1 MSADPP
7 RHPKAGSVLYCWDG
21 PGCREQQRLHGADE
35 LGAEPFDVVII
46 GAGVVGCA
54 LAYELSRFELRV
66 LVLEAKYDVGEATSK
81 GNSAI
86 IHTGF
91 DATPGTLE
99 SQFVTRASRL
109 WPALAE
115 RLKVP
120 MRSVG
125 AVLVALDGEQLAEL
139 PDLHAKAGKNGVE
152 DVELISAEQVRRME
166 PYVAPDLQGGLLVPR
181 ESIIDPFSV
190 PIAFAELAVAN
201 GVHFVFGVEVR
212 GIEDADR
219 AVKHVVDARGH
230 RFAARRV
237 VNVAGLGSQRLARG
251 YHGTPF
257 SLNPRRG
264 QFLVYDKNVAPLV
277 SRILLPTPTPTTKGK
292 LVAPTIFGNLLAGP
306 TAEDLPWG
314 AAEATST
321 TIVGLTE
328 VRDAAWRLCPS
339 LVRHRPIASY
349 AGARCNCAEGSY
361 QIRVHDGGNKGVI
374 TVSGIR
380 STGLTA
386 SPALAEH
393 LASLLQDKCGLELS
407 SRAGAVEQ
415 RAEKD
420 WPGWWKRPYEDPAR
434 VASEPDYGRITCF
447 CETISKGEIK
457 DALNSALAPQSLD
470 AIKRRTRTLMGR
482 CQGFNCLVHVA
493 GICGEHHGIPWHHV
507 TKHGP
512 GSTLLPTSG

>member
-1 MSADPP
+1 MSAAPP
-7 RHPKAGSVLYCWDG
+7 SQTKTGSVLYGWDG
-21 PGCREQQRLHGADE
+21 PGCGEQHRFHGTEE
-35 LGAEPFDVVII
+35 LGAEPFDVAII

-54 LAYELSRFELRV
+54 LAYQLSLFELRV

-99 SQFVTRASRL
+99 SRFVTRASRL

-120 MRSVG
+120 MRLVG

-139 PDLHAKAGKNGVE
+139 PDLQAKARKNGVE
-152 DVELISAEQVRRME
+152 DVELLSAEQVRRME
-166 PYVAPDLQGGLLVPR
+166 PYVTPDVRGGLLVPR

-201 GVHFVFGVEVR
+201 GVHFVFGIEVR
-212 GIEDADR
+212 SIEDADR
-219 AVKHVVDARGH
+219 AVKYVVDARGN

-251 YHGTPF
+251 YHGTPL

-264 QFLVYDKNVAPLV
+264 QFLVYDKNLASLV

-321 TIVGLTE
+321 TIQGLAE
-328 VRDAAWRLCPS
+328 VRDAASRMCPS
-339 LVRHRPIASY
+339 LARHRPVASY

-361 QIRVHDGGNKGVI
+361 QIHLHDGGNEGVI
-374 TVSGIR
+374 TVSGVR

-393 LASLLQDKCGLELS
+393 LVSQLQDKCGLELS
-407 SRAGAVEQ
+407 PKAGAVEQ

-420 WPGWWKRPYEDPAR
+420 WPGWWKRPYEDSAR

-457 DALNSALAPQSLD
+457 DALNSPLAPRTLD
-470 AIKRRTRTLMGR
+470 AVKRRTRSLMGR
-482 CQGFNCLVHVA
+482 CQGFNCLIHVA
-493 GICGEHHGIPWHHV
+493 EICGDHHGIPWHHV

-512 GSTLLPTSG
+512 GSSLLPTSG